1 MEDEHEVFFSSFPGG
16 CLWENNTASSSCALA
31 RRDSEG
37 FVFLSMRCWESA
49 GLRTA
54 VKFVSW
60 QRKKREK
67 VLIKVMNFMGPLLWP
82 TTYTTYGRPSKPCNS
97 SGEQIY
103 PPCVPSQPHFCR
115 IQIIPSPFQNPC
127 RAGDSRGG
135 FFLPVLGGMSCFDNL
150 GCSKIPRKAR
160 AESYWPAHGTCTEQL
175 EGTFSARANFLGG
188 QRGKFLCEG
197 RIKNNNSS
205 AP

>member
-1 MEDEHEVFFSSFPGG
+1 
-16 CLWENNTASSSCALA
+16 
-31 RRDSEG
+31 
-37 FVFLSMRCWESA
+37 MRCWESA
-49 GLRTA
+49 GLRAA

-67 VLIKVMNFMGPLLWP
+67 VLIKVMNFVGPLLWP
-82 TTYTTYGRPSKPCNS
+82 TTYATYGRPSKPCNS

-103 PPCVPSQPHFCR
+103 PPCLPSQPHFCR

-127 RAGDSRGG
+127 RAEDSRGWV
-135 FFLPVLGGMSCFDNL
+135 FLPFLGGMSCSDNL
-150 GCSKIPRKAR
+150 GCSKIPRKTR
-160 AESYWPAHGTCTEQL
+160 AASCWPAHGTCTEQL
-175 EGTFSARANFLGG
+175 EGTFSARADFLGG
-188 QRGKFLCEG
+188 QRGKILCEG